1 MSSWTWIVDESPK
14 NEFTTKPSNKTVLAE
29 VKSVPI
35 SVMIPW
41 GTPTIA
47 PEGDIRVKIGA
58 EDELPPPPVE
68 PPPPVP
74 PLEPPFV
81 PAPELDADP
90 PPPHPVTT
98 IAAQMMREIVT
109 IRDPIVMD

>member
-1 MSSWTWIVDESPK
+1 
-14 NEFTTKPSNKTVLAE
+14 
-29 VKSVPI
+29 
-35 SVMIPW
+35 MIPW

-68 PPPPVP
+68 PPP
-74 PLEPPFV
+74 FV

-98 IAAQMMREIVT
+98 IATKMMIEIVT
-109 IRDPIVMD
+109 IRDPIVMERMLAQKGRRCQAKALRDRVPTPLAAGRR